1 MADLAVYAM
10 LRSVERGSIPD
21 STQNQISRPGLVAYM
36 RRVEAET
43 GG

>member
-1 MADLAVYAM
+1 M
-10 LRSVERGSIPD
+10 LRAVEQGSMPD
-21 STQNQISRPGLVAYM
+21 STQLLLSRPGLVSYM